1 MQLGQ
6 KAEGYYEVIQGI
18 DPGDKVVTSGN
29 FLVDSESQLKAA
41 MQGMTSGEH
50 QH

>member
-1 MQLGQ
+1 VQDGL
-6 KAEGYYEVIQGI
+6 AT
-18 DPGDKVVTSGN
+18 GDNVVTSAN

-41 MQGMTSGEH
+41 LAGMKH